1 MVGIVR
7 MIVDII
13 FYVIE
18 ALLLLRF
25 ILVLFVANT
34 SGTFARW
41 IFANSA
47 GLVAPF
53 SNIFPTVKII
63 GFPVDLTVLFALIVF
78 AIIGQLI
85 SRVLYYVSSPRAV

>member
-1 MVGIVR
+1 MIGIIR
-7 MIVDII
+7 LIVNII

-18 ALLLLRF
+18 LLLFFRF
-25 ILVLFVANT
+25 ILVMFAANI
-34 SGTFARW
+34 SGAFAGW

-53 SNIFPTVKII
+53 SNIFPTIKLV
-63 GFPVDLTVLFALIVF
+63 GFRLDFTVLFALIVY

-85 SRVLYYVSSPRAV
+85 VRVLAYVEH